1 MKKWICLLLAAA
13 ICLSMSACFSS
24 EENPATEPQISQMRS
39 ICELATMKCYY
50 HNVAKYNEENA
61 SGILWMKKD
70 RQFWVEYAG
79 VVWVGIDASLV
90 TIEIDSDNNVTITI
104 PPAKVIKS
112 KVDEATL
119 TEDSFIVAA
128 GSAKVE
134 AEHQTLAFK
143 EAQDKMEAEATSN
156 TALLA
161 NAQQRVQKLLEDY
174 VNNIG
179 KCVGKEYH
187 IKWVYVDDPAASEAT
202 AATEAAPAAAE

>member
-24 EENPATEPQISQMRS
+24 EKDSAPEPQISQMRS

-70 RQFWVEYAG
+70 RQFWVEYSG
-79 VVWVGIDASLV
+79 VVWIGIDASLV
-90 TIEIDSDNNVTITI
+90 TIEIDADNNVTITI
-104 PPAKVIKS
+104 PPAKVIDS
-112 KVDEATL
+112 NVDEATL

-143 EAQDKMEAEATSN
+143 EAQDNMEAEATSN

-161 NAQQRVQKLLEDY
+161 NAQQRAQKLLEDY

-187 IKWVYVDDPAASEAT
+187 IKWIYVDDPSSSAPT
-202 AATEAAPAAAE
+202 AETDLTPVVNE